1 MQQQGLAEKSLQL
14 QIKVNTA
21 EKREIKVEQ
30 AGMSV
35 EEIFSIPFN
44 PSSRADQQ
52 PPTPYLSNQAVD
64 VLSLAGSSY
73 IQLQA
78 AMSAKNKISDQPPVT
93 KRNSKR
99 RIQCKGEKEKEIS
112 STGAKTFS
120 TGVGSVTRFLP
131 PGSKKPPTASEV
143 DDDEVL
149 ADGVLTKKAKKE
161 VNSQTQG
168 RRRYRQG
175 G

>member
-30 AGMSV
+30 AGMSG

-52 PPTPYLSNQAVD
+52 PPTPYLSNQAMD

-99 RIQCKGEKEKEIS
+99 PMKREAKKEIS
-112 STGAKTFS
+112 SAGAKTFS